1 MHFSSSQRILT
12 KIYYILARK
21 AILNKFKGIKIMCM
35 ILSGPYKIKL
45 ENNEYIKI
53 NKNIYWYTQEF

>member
-1 MHFSSSQRILT
+1 
-12 KIYYILARK
+12 
-21 AILNKFKGIKIMCM
+21 M

-53 NKNIYWYTQEF
+53 NKNIYQYTQEF